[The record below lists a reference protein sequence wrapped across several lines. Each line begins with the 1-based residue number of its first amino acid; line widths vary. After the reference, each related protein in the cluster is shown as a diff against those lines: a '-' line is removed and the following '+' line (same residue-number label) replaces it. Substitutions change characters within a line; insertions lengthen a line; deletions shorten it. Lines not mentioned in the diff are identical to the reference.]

1 LLVWWFSQPKEAPK
15 GASLLILII
24 KIMSK
29 AKRIKLLKEFIK
41 LEKKEKEPKQ
51 EYIDWANEEIT
62 KLENY
67 LKKERQRTIVY
78 LTAITL
84 NKKKRKTAYEN
95 RKLIKT
101 GVRESYRQRKIKLN
115 KECRNVLK
123 AS

>member
-1 LLVWWFSQPKEAPK
+1 
-15 GASLLILII
+15 
-24 KIMSK
+24 MSK